1 MNKFFS
7 NQHTRRSFVSSLSG
21 LLALPLFN
29 KCQNTFP
36 PEFQDRNSD
45 NFQSR
50 LLGDIILDGS
60 EEEIASTVKK
70 QYPLLKSLVDNP
82 GQEKIIAYKNSSGKP
97 LFLKISVVKEKA
109 ASYHHVCL
117 QKENGEAA
125 HLLWGMDG
133 IYPSIK
139 FTDDNG
145 ETLRIN
151 RTEMEFPLK
160 SLDGTISTPIDWL
173 ILGIKILAAALLI
186 WIGASILKYVLA
198 AIAFIAFNAMAI
210 ALVIIG
216 LSIFIPI
223 IKWILE
229 KTGWTLNGIVNFFE
243 RTINDIIDLL
253 LDITRYVFN
262 PR

>member
-1 MNKFFS
+1 
-7 NQHTRRSFVSSLSG
+7 

-36 PEFQDRNSD
+36 TEFQDRNSN
-45 NFQSR
+45 NFQTR
-50 LLGDIILDGS
+50 LSGDVILDGS

-70 QYPLLKSLVDNP
+70 QYSLLKSLTDNP

-109 ASYHHVCL
+109 ASYHHVRL

-139 FTDDNG
+139 FTDDDG

-151 RTEMEFPLK
+151 RTELEFPLK
-160 SLDGTISTPIDWL
+160 SLDGPISTPVDWL

-210 ALVIIG
+210 GAVVIG
-216 LSIFIPI
+216 LSVLIPL
-223 IKWILE
+223 IKWLIE
-229 KTGWTLNGIVNFFE
+229 KTGWSLSSILAFFE
-243 RTINDIIDLL
+243 RTVEEILLTL
-253 LDITRYVFN
+253 LDIKTSE
-262 PR
+262 